1 MIPNTLDSDK
11 WHQRKV
17 YGPFSMVSVSS
28 IQTMMLRENE
38 SVCIN
43 KAKKQKHVLSVL
55 PFLKKGRSFCLFEF
69 FKFQMAVRHIGK
81 DNRLGYFSNFDFVD
95 V

>member
-43 KAKKQKHVLSVL
+43 KAIKQKHVLSVL
-55 PFLKKGRSFCLFEF
+55 PF
-69 FKFQMAVRHIGK
+69 
-81 DNRLGYFSNFDFVD
+81 
-95 V
+95 